1 MISPQNHRELSSG
14 NKLVAQKLANLK
26 KSALNI
32 ADLRELARKRLTKAL
47 FDFCDK
53 GSEDQ
58 VNLRANRTALDNI
71 KLMPRMLRDVSK
83 RHPCIK
89 LFGKEH
95 ALPLIIGPTGP
106 AGFVWYRGE
115 TELARAAAKVNIP
128 FTVAS
133 TSNTPL
139 EDIYRNGG
147 GTQWYQLYVWQDI
160 EASLVT
166 AKRALDAGYEALV
179 LTVDSPVYNNR
190 EIDIRNG
197 LKFPPT
203 VNARTALDVIRHP
216 RWLFGTLARYY
227 IAEGRLPAFSN
238 IHIPDEQKANAKSY
252 VSASTGGFLNRNEA
266 LDWEFLKRLRDFW
279 PKKLLIKCVLHP
291 EDAATAVTCGVDG
304 IFVSNHAGN
313 VNDSAITA
321 WDALPAISDAIG
333 GKAIIIADTGVRR
346 GSDVIKG
353 LALGADVIAVGRSTL
368 YGLAAAGEAGAT
380 RALEILE
387 EEIRRTMAVMGIN
400 NISEISRDHI
410 RLPAELPVSGHFH
423 HRPK

>member
-1 MISPQNHRELSSG
+1 MSSLKG
-14 NKLVAQKLANLK
+14 NV
-26 KSALNI
+26 LNI

-58 VNLRANRTALDNI
+58 VNMRANRLALDNI
-71 KLMPRMLRDVSK
+71 KLMPRMLRDVST
-83 RHPCIK
+83 RDPGIN
-89 LFGKEH
+89 LFGKDH
-95 ALPLIIGPTGP
+95 SLPMIIGPTGP

-115 TELARAAAKVNIP
+115 TELARAAAKANIP
-128 FTVAS
+128 FTLAS
-133 TSNTPL
+133 TSNTPM
-139 EDIYRNGG
+139 EDIYNNGG
-147 GTQWYQLYVWQDI
+147 GTQWFQLYVWQDI

-203 VNARTALDVIRHP
+203 INTRTALDVMMHP
-216 RWLFGTLARYY
+216 RWLFGTLAKYY
-227 IAEGRLPAFSN
+227 LAEGHLPAFSN
-238 IHIPDEQKANAKSY
+238 IHIPDEQKENAKTY
-252 VSASTGGFLNRNEA
+252 VSASTKGFLNRNET
-266 LDWEFLKRLRDFW
+266 LDWEFVKRLRDVW

-291 EDAATAVTCGVDG
+291 DDASMAASCGVDG

-321 WDALPAISDAIG
+321 WDALPAISDAVG
-333 GKAIIIADTGVRR
+333 SKLAIIADTGIRR
-346 GSDVIKG
+346 GSDVLKG
-353 LALGADVIAVGRSTL
+353 IALGADVIAVGRATL
-368 YGLAAAGEAGAT
+368 YGVAAAGEAGAS

-387 EEIRRTMAVMGIN
+387 SEIRRTMAIMGVNRITD
-400 NISEISRDHI
+400 ITRDHI
-410 RLPAELPVSGHFH
+410 RLPAELPVSGQ
-423 HRPK
+423 KSQ